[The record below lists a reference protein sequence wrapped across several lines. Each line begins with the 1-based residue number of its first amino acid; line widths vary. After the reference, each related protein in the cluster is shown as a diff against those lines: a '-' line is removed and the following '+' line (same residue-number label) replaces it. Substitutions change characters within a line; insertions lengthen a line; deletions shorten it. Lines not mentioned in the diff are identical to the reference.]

1 MRKIT
6 VLLAAIMLSLSAVAQ
21 QKPHTWKIT
30 PQVGLTAS
38 KFNKDA
44 TVGIWN
50 AISGGYYPY
59 YYGYA
64 SYNYDNYENYYS
76 PDETDS
82 PYYLSQS
89 RANSGFTIGAE
100 AQYQFNKTF
109 GLSVGVFYAQQGVKW
124 NAKGFKEDIKETDIN
139 GEEKLLYKIAFKD
152 NLVLNYNTLDIPV
165 MANFYVWE
173 GLALKVGLEP
183 QIKLS
188 QNVKGDIAVTED
200 EKEHIGTANEYNLCL
215 FGLSL
220 PVGASYEYDNV
231 IIDLRYHLGLTNL
244 ENNDSYLKKDH
255 RSRMV
260 TLTVGYKL

>member
-6 VLLAAIMLSLSAVAQ
+6 ILFATIMLSLSAVAQ

-44 TVGIWN
+44 TVT
-50 AISGGYYPY
+50 
-59 YYGYA
+59 A
-64 SYNYDNYENYYS
+64 SYLFAKEMPVSNELVPVGDNGTYAGVHVF
-76 PDETDS
+76 
-82 PYYLSQS
+82 SQS
-89 RANSGFTIGAE
+89 RANSGFTIGVE

-109 GLSVGVFYAQQGVKW
+109 GLSVGAFYAQQGVKW
-124 NAKGFKEDIKETDIN
+124 NLKGFKEDIKETSTN
-139 GEEKLLYKIAFKD
+139 GEEKLISQIAFKD
-152 NLVLNYNTLDIPV
+152 NLILNYNTLDIPV

-183 QIKLS
+183 QITLS
-188 QNVKGDIAVTED
+188 QKVNGEYVVIKD
-200 EKEHIGTANEYNLCL
+200 EEEYIGKAHEYNLRSL
-215 FGLSL
+215 GLSL
-220 PVGASYEYDNV
+220 PVGASYEYNNV
-231 IIDLRYHLGLTNL
+231 IIDLRYHLGLTNI
-244 ENNDSYLKKDH
+244 ENNNTYYNTDH

>member
-44 TVGIWN
+44 NVSVGYVF
-50 AISGGYYPY
+50 AKEMPVT
-59 YYGYA
+59 
-64 SYNYDNYENYYS
+64 
-76 PDETDS
+76 DELLPVDDIGTHAGA
-82 PYYLSQS
+82 YMFSQS
-89 RANSGFTIGAE
+89 RGNSGFTIGAE

-109 GLSVGVFYAQQGVKW
+109 GLSVGAFYAQQGVKW
-124 NAKGFKEDIKETDIN
+124 NVKGFKDDIKTIGTN
-139 GEEKLLYKIAFKD
+139 GEEKILGQIVFKD
-152 NLVLNYNTLDIPV
+152 NLILNYNTLDIPV

-183 QIKLS
+183 QITLNQKV
-188 QNVKGDIAVTED
+188 NGEYVVIKD
-200 EKEHIGTANEYNLCL
+200 EEEYIGKAHEYNLRS

-220 PVGASYEYDNV
+220 PVGASYEYNNV
-231 IIDLRYHLGLTNL
+231 IIDLRYHLGLTNI
-244 ENNDSYLKKDH
+244 ENNNTYYNTDH

>member
-44 TVGIWN
+44 NV
-50 AISGGYYPY
+50 SVYYDLRPEMHENEMQPY
-59 YYGYA
+59 NVFSTGL
-64 SYNYDNYENYYS
+64 YS
-76 PDETDS
+76 F
-82 PYYLSQS
+82 SQC

-109 GLSVGVFYAQQGVKW
+109 GLSVGAFYAQQGVKW
-124 NAKGFKEDIKETDIN
+124 NLKGILNIREIDIN
-139 GEEKLLYKIAFKD
+139 SLDDGKVLGQMIFKD

-188 QNVKGDIAVTED
+188 QKINGDIAVMEG
-200 EKEHIGTANEYNLCL
+200 ENERFGKVIEYHLRS

-231 IIDLRYHLGLTNL
+231 IIDLRYHLGLTNIEKNEKWSVFD
-244 ENNDSYLKKDH
+244 ENTDH

>member
-44 TVGIWN
+44 NVSVGYVF
-50 AISGGYYPY
+50 AKEMPVT
-59 YYGYA
+59 
-64 SYNYDNYENYYS
+64 
-76 PDETDS
+76 DELLPVDDIGTHAGA
-82 PYYLSQS
+82 YMFSQS
-89 RANSGFTIGAE
+89 RGNSGFTIGAE

-109 GLSVGVFYAQQGVKW
+109 GLSVGAFYAQQGVKW
-124 NAKGFKEDIKETDIN
+124 NVKGFKDDIKTIGTN
-139 GEEKLLYKIAFKD
+139 GEEKILGQIVFKD

-183 QIKLS
+183 QITLS
-188 QNVKGDIAVTED
+188 NNVNGEFVIIKD
-200 EKEHIGTANEYNLCL
+200 EKEHIGTSNEYKLRS

-220 PVGASYEYDNV
+220 PVGASYEYNNV

-244 ENNDSYLKKDH
+244 ENNNTYYNTDH

>member
-1 MRKIT
+1 
-6 VLLAAIMLSLSAVAQ
+6 ML
-21 QKPHTWKIT
+21 
-30 PQVGLTAS
+30 
-38 KFNKDA
+38 FR
-44 TVGIWN
+44 
-50 AISGGYYPY
+50 GGYYPY

-109 GLSVGVFYAQQGVKW
+109 GLSVGAFYAQQGVKW
-124 NAKGFKEDIKETDIN
+124 NVKGFKDDIKTIGTN
-139 GEEKLLYKIAFKD
+139 GEEKILGQIVFKD

-183 QIKLS
+183 QITLS
-188 QNVKGDIAVTED
+188 KNVNGEFVIIKD
-200 EKEHIGTANEYNLCL
+200 EKEHIGTSNEYKLRS

-231 IIDLRYHLGLTNL
+231 IIDLRYHLGLTNI
-244 ENNDSYLKKDH
+244 ENNNTYYNTDH

>member
-38 KFNKDA
+38 KFHKDA
-44 TVGIWN
+44 IVSI
-50 AISGGYYPY
+50 GYDLPY
-59 YYGYA
+59 TYDYGYG
-64 SYNYDNYENYYS
+64 SYIYNINDDSYYS
-76 PDETDS
+76 PDGSGS
-82 PYYLSQS
+82 PFYFSQC

-109 GLSVGVFYAQQGVKW
+109 GLSVGAFYAKQGVKW
-124 NAKGFKEDIKETDIN
+124 NLKGFKEDIKETGTN
-139 GEEKLLYKIAFKD
+139 GEEKLISQIAFKD
-152 NLVLNYNTLDIPV
+152 NLILNYNTLDIPV

-183 QIKLS
+183 QITLNQKV
-188 QNVKGDIAVTED
+188 NGEYVVIKD
-200 EKEHIGTANEYNLCL
+200 EEEYIGKAHEYNLRS

-220 PVGASYEYDNV
+220 PVGASYEYNNV

-244 ENNDSYLKKDH
+244 ENNNTYYNTDH

>member
-44 TVGIWN
+44 NVSVGYVF
-50 AISGGYYPY
+50 AKEMPVT
-59 YYGYA
+59 
-64 SYNYDNYENYYS
+64 
-76 PDETDS
+76 DELLPVDDIGTHAGA
-82 PYYLSQS
+82 YMFSQS
-89 RANSGFTIGAE
+89 RGNSGFTIGAE

-124 NAKGFKEDIKETDIN
+124 NVKGFKDDIKTIGTN
-139 GEEKLLYKIAFKD
+139 GEEKILGQIVFKD
-152 NLVLNYNTLDIPV
+152 NLILNYNTLDIPV

-183 QIKLS
+183 QITLS
-188 QNVKGDIAVTED
+188 KNVNGEFVIIKD
-200 EKEHIGTANEYNLCL
+200 EEEYIGKAHEYNLRS

-220 PVGASYEYDNV
+220 PVGASYEYNNV

-244 ENNDSYLKKDH
+244 ENNNTYYNTDH

>member
-44 TVGIWN
+44 NVSVGYVFAKEMPVTGELLPVDDIGTH
-50 AISGGYYPY
+50 AGGYMF
-59 YYGYA
+59 
-64 SYNYDNYENYYS
+64 
-76 PDETDS
+76 
-82 PYYLSQS
+82 SQS
-89 RANSGFTIGAE
+89 RGNSGFTIGAE

-124 NAKGFKEDIKETDIN
+124 NVKGFKDDIKTIGTN
-139 GEEKLLYKIAFKD
+139 GEEKILGQIVFKD
-152 NLVLNYNTLDIPV
+152 NLILNYNTLDIPV

-173 GLALKVGLEP
+173 GLALKAGLEP
-183 QIKLS
+183 QITLNQKV
-188 QNVKGDIAVTED
+188 NGEYVIDIDGTESV
-200 EKEHIGTANEYNLCL
+200 GNASEYNLCL
-215 FGLSL
+215 LGLSL
-220 PVGASYEYDNV
+220 PVGVSYEYNNV
-231 IIDLRYHLGLTNL
+231 IFDLRYHLGLTNI
-244 ENNDSYLKKDH
+244 ENNNAYYNTDH
-255 RSRMV
+255 RSQML

>member
-44 TVGIWN
+44 NVSVGYVFAKEMPVTN
-50 AISGGYYPY
+50 ELLPVDDFGTHAGAYMF
-59 YYGYA
+59 
-64 SYNYDNYENYYS
+64 
-76 PDETDS
+76 
-82 PYYLSQS
+82 SQS
-89 RANSGFTIGAE
+89 RGNSGFTIGAE

-109 GLSVGVFYAQQGVKW
+109 GLSVGAFYAQQGVKW
-124 NAKGFKEDIKETDIN
+124 NVKGFKDDIKTIGTN
-139 GEEKLLYKIAFKD
+139 GEEKILGQIVFKD

-183 QIKLS
+183 QITLNQKV
-188 QNVKGDIAVTED
+188 NGEYVVIKD
-200 EKEHIGTANEYNLCL
+200 EEEYIGKAHEYNLRS
-215 FGLSL
+215 FVLSL
-220 PVGASYEYDNV
+220 PVGASYEYNNV

-244 ENNDSYLKKDH
+244 ENNNTYYNTDH

>member
-44 TVGIWN
+44 NV
-50 AISGGYYPY
+50 SVYYDLRPEMHENEMQPY
-59 YYGYA
+59 NVFSTGL
-64 SYNYDNYENYYS
+64 YS
-76 PDETDS
+76 F
-82 PYYLSQS
+82 SQS
-89 RANSGFTIGAE
+89 RGNSGFTIGAE

-109 GLSVGVFYAQQGVKW
+109 GLSVGAFYAQQGVKW
-124 NAKGFKEDIKETDIN
+124 NVKGFKDDIKTIGTN
-139 GEEKLLYKIAFKD
+139 GEEKILGQIVFKD

-183 QIKLS
+183 QITLS
-188 QNVKGDIAVTED
+188 NNVNGEFVIIKD
-200 EKEHIGTANEYNLCL
+200 EKEHIGTSNEYKLRS

-244 ENNDSYLKKDH
+244 ENNNTYYNTDH

>member
-44 TVGIWN
+44 NVSVGYVFAKEMPVTGELLPVDDIGTH
-50 AISGGYYPY
+50 AGAYMF
-59 YYGYA
+59 
-64 SYNYDNYENYYS
+64 
-76 PDETDS
+76 
-82 PYYLSQS
+82 SQS
-89 RANSGFTIGAE
+89 RGNSGFTIGAE
-100 AQYQFNKTF
+100 AQYQFNKTL
-109 GLSVGVFYAQQGVKW
+109 GLSVGAFYAQQGVKW
-124 NAKGFKEDIKETDIN
+124 NLNGILNIREIDIN
-139 GEEKLLYKIAFKD
+139 SLDDGKVLGQMIFKD

-188 QNVKGDIAVTED
+188 QKINGDIAVME
-200 EKEHIGTANEYNLCL
+200 G
-215 FGLSL
+215 
-220 PVGASYEYDNV
+220 
-231 IIDLRYHLGLTNL
+231 
-244 ENNDSYLKKDH
+244 ENY
-255 RSRMV
+255 RP
-260 TLTVGYKL
+260 

>member
-44 TVGIWN
+44 NVSVGYVF
-50 AISGGYYPY
+50 AKEMPVTDELLPVDDYGTHAGGYMF
-59 YYGYA
+59 
-64 SYNYDNYENYYS
+64 
-76 PDETDS
+76 
-82 PYYLSQS
+82 SQS
-89 RANSGFTIGAE
+89 RGNSGFTIGAE

-109 GLSVGVFYAQQGVKW
+109 GLSVGAFYAQQGVKW
-124 NAKGFKEDIKETDIN
+124 NVKGFKDDIKTIGTN
-139 GEEKLLYKIAFKD
+139 GEEKILGQIVFKD

-183 QIKLS
+183 QITLS
-188 QNVKGDIAVTED
+188 KNVNGEFVIIKD
-200 EKEHIGTANEYNLCL
+200 EKEHIGTSNEYKLRS

-231 IIDLRYHLGLTNL
+231 IIDLRYHLGLTNIEKNEKWSDFD
-244 ENNDSYLKKDH
+244 ENTDH

>member
-44 TVGIWN
+44 NVSVGYVFAKEMPVTGELLPVDDIGTH
-50 AISGGYYPY
+50 AGGYMF
-59 YYGYA
+59 
-64 SYNYDNYENYYS
+64 
-76 PDETDS
+76 
-82 PYYLSQS
+82 SQS
-89 RANSGFTIGAE
+89 RGNSGFTIGAE
-100 AQYQFNKTF
+100 AQYQLNKTF
-109 GLSVGVFYAQQGVKW
+109 GLSVGAFYAQQGVKW
-124 NAKGFKEDIKETDIN
+124 NVKGFKDDIKTIGTN
-139 GEEKLLYKIAFKD
+139 GEEKILGQIVFKD

-183 QIKLS
+183 QITLS
-188 QNVKGDIAVTED
+188 KNVNGEFVIIKD
-200 EKEHIGTANEYNLCL
+200 EKEHIGTANEYKLRS

-220 PVGASYEYDNV
+220 PVGVSYEYNNV
-231 IIDLRYHLGLTNL
+231 IFDLRYHLGLTNI
-244 ENNDSYLKKDH
+244 ENNNAYYNTDH
-255 RSRMV
+255 RSQML